1 MHNMAK
7 CAFYAI
13 AVSEGLSIVG
23 KEGPVKS
30 LIQRLLFSILCSFLF
45 ISAPGALADDDIEI
59 SGLVIDRTLTRFG
72 KDFGFYYSSYWRE
85 LPFTQGF
92 NVTLYETVFP
102 QAGTVLTLEVNGTR
116 IYTTHFGRRAN
127 PIKESAEQAIL
138 LTIDYLAQVRANA
151 ITGDFSGT
159 SDDL

>member
-1 MHNMAK
+1 MK
-7 CAFYAI
+7 P
-13 AVSEGLSIVG
+13 L
-23 KEGPVKS
+23 K
-30 LIQRLLFSILCSFLF
+30 QRLLICVLCPFLLLASP
-45 ISAPGALADDDIEI
+45 ITLADNDIEI

-151 ITGDFSGT
+151 LTGEFSET
-159 SDDL
+159 SDDF

>member
-1 MHNMAK
+1 M
-7 CAFYAI
+7 
-13 AVSEGLSIVG
+13 
-23 KEGPVKS
+23 KS
-30 LIQRLLFSILCSFLF
+30 LKQCLLICILCPFLLLASPSSF
-45 ISAPGALADDDIEI
+45 ADNDIEI

-72 KDFGFYYSSYWRE
+72 KDFGFYYSSYWRD

-116 IYTTHFGRRAN
+116 IYSTHFGRRAN

-159 SDDL
+159 SDEF

>member
-1 MHNMAK
+1 
-7 CAFYAI
+7 
-13 AVSEGLSIVG
+13 
-23 KEGPVKS
+23 VKFLKQCL
-30 LIQRLLFSILCSFLF
+30 LICILCPFLLLASPDSF
-45 ISAPGALADDDIEI
+45 ADNDIEI

-72 KDFGFYYSSYWRE
+72 KDFGFYYSSYWRD

-102 QAGTVLTLEVNGTR
+102 QAGTVLILEVNGTR
-116 IYTTHFGRRAN
+116 IYSTHFGRRAN

-151 ITGDFSGT
+151 ITGDFSGI
-159 SDDL
+159 SDDF

>member
-1 MHNMAK
+1 MK
-7 CAFYAI
+7 QF
-13 AVSEGLSIVG
+13 
-23 KEGPVKS
+23 K
-30 LIQRLLFSILCSFLF
+30 QRLLTYVLCPFLLLASP
-45 ISAPGALADDDIEI
+45 ITLADNDIEI

-102 QAGTVLTLEVNGTR
+102 QAGTVLSLEVNGTR

-127 PIKESAEQAIL
+127 PVKESAEQAIL
-138 LTIDYLAQVRANA
+138 ITIDYLAQVRANA

-159 SDDL
+159 SDDF

>member
-1 MHNMAK
+1 M
-7 CAFYAI
+7 
-13 AVSEGLSIVG
+13 
-23 KEGPVKS
+23 KS
-30 LIQRLLFSILCSFLF
+30 LKQCLLICILCPFLQLASPSSF
-45 ISAPGALADDDIEI
+45 ADNDIEI

-72 KDFGFYYSSYWRE
+72 KDFGFYYSSYWRD

-116 IYTTHFGRRAN
+116 IYSTHFGRRAN

-159 SDDL
+159 SDDF

>member
-1 MHNMAK
+1 MR
-7 CAFYAI
+7 
-13 AVSEGLSIVG
+13 
-23 KEGPVKS
+23 S
-30 LIQRLLFSILCSFLF
+30 LKKRLFVCILCPLLLVS
-45 ISAPGALADDDIEI
+45 SPSVLADNDIEI

-138 LTIDYLAQVRANA
+138 LTDRKSVV
-151 ITGDFSGT
+151 
-159 SDDL
+159 

>member
-1 MHNMAK
+1 MK
-7 CAFYAI
+7 Q
-13 AVSEGLSIVG
+13 L
-23 KEGPVKS
+23 K
-30 LIQRLLFSILCSFLF
+30 QRLLTYVLCPFLL
-45 ISAPGALADDDIEI
+45 LASPITIADNDIEI

-138 LTIDYLAQVRANA
+138 ITIDYLAQVRANA

-159 SDDL
+159 SDDF

>member
-1 MHNMAK
+1 MK
-7 CAFYAI
+7 Q
-13 AVSEGLSIVG
+13 L
-23 KEGPVKS
+23 K
-30 LIQRLLFSILCSFLF
+30 QRLLTYVLCPFLLLASP
-45 ISAPGALADDDIEI
+45 ITLADNDIEI

-102 QAGTVLTLEVNGTR
+102 QAGTVLSLEVNGTR

-127 PIKESAEQAIL
+127 PVKESAEQAIL
-138 LTIDYLAQVRANA
+138 ITIDYLAQVRANA
-151 ITGDFSGT
+151 ITGDFSIT
-159 SDDL
+159 SDDF

>member
-1 MHNMAK
+1 MR
-7 CAFYAI
+7 
-13 AVSEGLSIVG
+13 
-23 KEGPVKS
+23 S
-30 LIQRLLFSILCSFLF
+30 LKKRLFVCILCPLLLVS
-45 ISAPGALADDDIEI
+45 SPSVLADNDIEI

-159 SDDL
+159 TDDF

>member
-1 MHNMAK
+1 MK
-7 CAFYAI
+7 Q
-13 AVSEGLSIVG
+13 L
-23 KEGPVKS
+23 K
-30 LIQRLLFSILCSFLF
+30 QRLFTYVLCPFLL
-45 ISAPGALADDDIEI
+45 LASPITIADNDIEI

-159 SDDL
+159 SDDF

>member
-1 MHNMAK
+1 MK
-7 CAFYAI
+7 Q
-13 AVSEGLSIVG
+13 L
-23 KEGPVKS
+23 K
-30 LIQRLLFSILCSFLF
+30 QRLLTYVLCPILLLASP
-45 ISAPGALADDDIEI
+45 ITLADNDIEI

-102 QAGTVLTLEVNGTR
+102 QAGTVLSLEVNGTR

-127 PIKESAEQAIL
+127 PVKESAEQAIL
-138 LTIDYLAQVRANA
+138 ITIDYLAQVRANA

-159 SDDL
+159 SDDF

>member
-1 MHNMAK
+1 MK
-7 CAFYAI
+7 Q
-13 AVSEGLSIVG
+13 L
-23 KEGPVKS
+23 K
-30 LIQRLLFSILCSFLF
+30 QRLLTYVLCPFLLLASP
-45 ISAPGALADDDIEI
+45 ITLADNDIEI

-102 QAGTVLTLEVNGTR
+102 QAGTVLSLEVNGTR

-127 PIKESAEQAIL
+127 PVKESAEQAIL
-138 LTIDYLAQVRANA
+138 ITIDYLAQVRANA

-159 SDDL
+159 SDDF

>member
-1 MHNMAK
+1 MK
-7 CAFYAI
+7 Q
-13 AVSEGLSIVG
+13 L
-23 KEGPVKS
+23 K
-30 LIQRLLFSILCSFLF
+30 QRLLTYVLCPFLLLASP
-45 ISAPGALADDDIEI
+45 ITLADNDIEI

-85 LPFTQGF
+85 LSFTQGF

-102 QAGTVLTLEVNGTR
+102 QAGTVLSLEVNGTR

-127 PIKESAEQAIL
+127 PVKESAEQAIL
-138 LTIDYLAQVRANA
+138 ITIDYLAQVRANA

-159 SDDL
+159 SDDF

>member
-1 MHNMAK
+1 MKPLKQH
-7 CAFYAI
+7 
-13 AVSEGLSIVG
+13 L
-23 KEGPVKS
+23 
-30 LIQRLLFSILCSFLF
+30 LICVLCPFLLLNSPI
-45 ISAPGALADDDIEI
+45 ALADNDIEI

-151 ITGDFSGT
+151 VTGDFSKT
-159 SDDL
+159 SDDF

>member
-1 MHNMAK
+1 MK
-7 CAFYAI
+7 Q
-13 AVSEGLSIVG
+13 L
-23 KEGPVKS
+23 K
-30 LIQRLLFSILCSFLF
+30 QRLLTYVLCPFLLLASP
-45 ISAPGALADDDIEI
+45 ISLADNDIEI

-102 QAGTVLTLEVNGTR
+102 QAGTVLSLEVNGTR

-127 PIKESAEQAIL
+127 PVKESAEQAIL
-138 LTIDYLAQVRANA
+138 ITIDYLAQVRANA

-159 SDDL
+159 SDDF

>member
-1 MHNMAK
+1 M
-7 CAFYAI
+7 
-13 AVSEGLSIVG
+13 
-23 KEGPVKS
+23 KS
-30 LIQRLLFSILCSFLF
+30 LKQCLLICILCPFLLLASSSSF
-45 ISAPGALADDDIEI
+45 ADNDIEI

-72 KDFGFYYSSYWRE
+72 KDFGFYYSSYWRD

-116 IYTTHFGRRAN
+116 IYSTHFGRRAN

-159 SDDL
+159 SDDF

>member
-1 MHNMAK
+1 MR
-7 CAFYAI
+7 
-13 AVSEGLSIVG
+13 
-23 KEGPVKS
+23 S
-30 LIQRLLFSILCSFLF
+30 LKQCLLICILCPFLLLASPDSF
-45 ISAPGALADDDIEI
+45 ADNDIEI

-72 KDFGFYYSSYWRE
+72 KDFGFYYSSYWRD

-116 IYTTHFGRRAN
+116 IYSTHFGRRAN

-138 LTIDYLAQVRANA
+138 ITIDYLAQVRANA

-159 SDDL
+159 SDDF

>member
-1 MHNMAK
+1 MI
-7 CAFYAI
+7 C
-13 AVSEGLSIVG
+13 
-23 KEGPVKS
+23 
-30 LIQRLLFSILCSFLF
+30 ILCPFLLLASPSSF
-45 ISAPGALADDDIEI
+45 ADNDIEI

-72 KDFGFYYSSYWRE
+72 KDFGFYYSSYWRD

-116 IYTTHFGRRAN
+116 IYSTHFGRRAN

-159 SDDL
+159 SDEF

>member
-1 MHNMAK
+1 MK
-7 CAFYAI
+7 Q
-13 AVSEGLSIVG
+13 L
-23 KEGPVKS
+23 K
-30 LIQRLLFSILCSFLF
+30 QRLLTYVLCPFLL
-45 ISAPGALADDDIEI
+45 LASPIIIADNDIEI

-138 LTIDYLAQVRANA
+138 ITIDYLAQVRANA
-151 ITGDFSGT
+151 ITGDFSVT
-159 SDDL
+159 SDDF